1 MKKFFNFLFFRSDE
15 KVSDRY
21 LLRGTPLEERLN
33 HSPAPWILTMV
44 LVWVT
49 ATVLLILSA
58 SYAHSAGG
66 VTLHSTALRDF
77 RALTDFEYANRAENE
92 KNRKKLLDAV
102 PVFCRIVPQKTNAI
116 QRDLIDLFSCVETR
130 SAALK
135 QHRKYEVQKGSPAS
149 NLIARVSPALLEE
162 LNFIYRDS
170 RSYENFRTLWQRML
184 REGIF
189 PVSLR
194 DAYRVATPLRTID
207 ARNRVSAVMR
217 MGDMP
222 DTRQA
227 ARQLAAALFPRG
239 GVMALECRQ
248 LLSKIIGDGNLQ
260 LDTAMREAA
269 TRAVLDKFQPV
280 TRHIRRGEV
289 LIKSGEVV
297 TPELKELAEAAE
309 RSIPPEL
316 HPVVYYRAVVSLLLL
331 AMSVFF
337 LYKIYPELIR
347 ENRKIMLT
355 GAVICIQLLCN
366 YAAIQFFHTS
376 LAARLSNPVT
386 AVSLYLFLPVGL
398 SAVVLTALI
407 SYRVAVCASLFTV
420 AITVMMLSPERP
432 YDLTLRFLM
441 LSALTGVLLR
451 KVTNYRTFFIRSFL
465 ATALIMLL
473 LHCDLILVEP
483 RTLREWSE
491 VTVVTCV
498 TAFGTSILALVLL
511 FLFELVFN
519 VSTNMSLMVLCDYN
533 HPLLERMKREAPGTM
548 FHSMTVAT
556 LAEDAA
562 YAIGANPLKAK
573 AVALFHDIG
582 KMENARYFIENNR
595 HSDELHR
602 QKTPE
607 ESARIILGHVIG
619 GLRLARAHRLN
630 SLIRDA
636 IRTHH
641 GDTLVYFFY
650 AKAKAENP
658 DRAPAKSL
666 FRYGGFPPRQRELT
680 ILSLADAC
688 EAAVR
693 SIEHPDPDSIR
704 KKVEE
709 IFQGR
714 LRENQLRN
722 SILTLKEL
730 DAVKESFIAT
740 LLSIYHGRIAY
751 TAENINEAAAQ
762 QMEQPSSSGAEPE
775 KS

>member
-1 MKKFFNFLFFRSDE
+1 MP
-15 KVSDRY
+15 DRY

-102 PVFCRIVPQKTNAI
+102 PVFCRIIPQRTNAI
-116 QRDLIDLFSCVETR
+116 QRDLTDLFSCVETR

-135 QHRKYEVQKGSPAS
+135 QRQKYEIQKGSLAS
-149 NLIARVSPALLEE
+149 RLTARISLPLLDE
-162 LNFIYRDS
+162 LNIAYRNN
-170 RSYENFRTLWQRML
+170 RHYENFQNLWQRML

-189 PVSLR
+189 SVSLR

-222 DTRQA
+222 DARQA
-227 ARQLAAALFPRG
+227 ARQLSAALFPRG
-239 GVMALECRQ
+239 GVVSREFRQ
-248 LLSKIIGDGNLQ
+248 LLQQIIGEGNLQ
-260 LDTAMREAA
+260 LDAGMREVASK
-269 TRAVLDKFQPV
+269 AVLKQFRPV

-316 HPVVYYRAVVSLLLL
+316 HPVVYYRAAVSFLLL
-331 AMSVFF
+331 AMTIFF

-366 YAAIQFFHTS
+366 YAAIQFFHAS
-376 LAARLSNPVT
+376 VAVRLSNPVT
-386 AVSLYLFLPVGL
+386 AISLSLFLPVAL
-398 SAVVLTALI
+398 SAVVLTVLV

-432 YDLTLRFLM
+432 YDMTLRFLV
-441 LSALTGVLLR
+441 LSALTGVLMR
-451 KVTNYRTFFIRSFL
+451 KVTNYRTFFVRSFL
-465 ATALIMLL
+465 ATAIIMLL
-473 LHCDLILVEP
+473 LHCDMILLEP
-483 RTLREWSE
+483 RSLREWTE

-498 TAFGTSILALVLL
+498 TAFGAAILALVLL

-562 YAIGANPLKAK
+562 HAIGANPLKAK

-582 KMENARYFIENNR
+582 KMEQARYFIENNR

-602 QKTPE
+602 KITPVQ
-607 ESARIILGHVIG
+607 SARIILGHVIG
-619 GLRLARAHRLN
+619 GLRLARTHRLN

-650 AKAKAENP
+650 AKARAENP
-658 DRAPAKSL
+658 ENAPDKAL

-693 SIEHPDPDSIR
+693 SIEHPDPESIR

-740 LLSIYHGRIAY
+740 LLSIHHGRIAY
-751 TAENINEAAAQ
+751 TAESINEAAAK
-762 QMEQPSSSGAEPE
+762 QMEQPASSGSEPK